1 MLSEE
6 SSARLALPLL
16 QPGQAQKEVY
26 HNESV
31 ARLDLPVQASVVP
44 VGTNT
49 PPVSP
54 AIGACWVVGAAPI
67 GAWAAAADQLA
78 GWTSGG
84 WRFVRPVEGM
94 AVWSIG
100 DAVEARFSGSGWAL
114 GEVRGG
120 RVLIGGTPV
129 VGPRQS
135 AIAGASGGTIADAE
149 ARAAIDAILAALR
162 AHGLIAP

>member
-1 MLSEE
+1 
-6 SSARLALPLL
+6 
-16 QPGQAQKEVY
+16 
-26 HNESV
+26 
-31 ARLDLPVQASVVP
+31 
-44 VGTNT
+44 
-49 PPVSP
+49 
-54 AIGACWVVGAAPI
+54 
-67 GAWAAAADQLA
+67 
-78 GWTSGG
+78 
-84 WRFVRPVEGM
+84 M